1 MTTYHLG
8 EAASV
13 GFGTVPFWHVSAPPR
28 GVRRPVEPGETYDV
42 AIVGGGFT
50 GLWTAKHLLDRADG
64 ARIAIFEAHDIGYG
78 ASGRNAGVLTNWM
91 GHSPGSLL
99 KLGADVGRAIH
110 RDAVQS
116 VRDVV
121 DYITT
126 NAIECDLDEVSLLYV
141 SSNAANDRRIRR
153 DLDAAAAIGD
163 EVYKE
168 LSGEELRRR
177 IASPRLSSGFEDTVA
192 ATENPAKLVRGLAD
206 HLVARGVDLF
216 ELAPVSAIEVDDRV
230 TLNTAA
236 GPVYAERVVL
246 ARNAWAAGDEPFRRR
261 LLPFYVYDVITEP
274 LSDAQWERLGW
285 DGREPVN
292 DRRFFLINYRRTP
305 DGRLM
310 FGGVDGRQPFGGRI
324 QPDLDR
330 VGDVFGAQRAAL
342 TRVFPSLADVRIT
355 FGHGGPIAMT
365 PSLLPQVGLL
375 CGGRVGYSHGY
386 CGHGVAESHLCT
398 GILVD
403 LLLGERTERSRYPF
417 VDPTDRRY
425 PREPLRWIG
434 GRVTRAEGLW
444 FDAAGD
450 AGRSTAEEP
459 RLLKAVG
466 RLLS

>member
-1 MTTYHLG
+1 M
-8 EAASV
+8 
-13 GFGTVPFWHVSAPPR
+13 
-28 GVRRPVEPGETYDV
+28 
-42 AIVGGGFT
+42 
-50 GLWTAKHLLDRADG
+50 
-64 ARIAIFEAHDIGYG
+64 
-78 ASGRNAGVLTNWM
+78 
-91 GHSPGSLL
+91 
-99 KLGADVGRAIH
+99 
-110 RDAVQS
+110 
-116 VRDVV
+116 
-121 DYITT
+121 
-126 NAIECDLDEVSLLYV
+126 
-141 SSNAANDRRIRR
+141 
-153 DLDAAAAIGD
+153 
-163 EVYKE
+163 
-168 LSGEELRRR
+168 
-177 IASPRLSSGFEDTVA
+177 
-192 ATENPAKLVRGLAD
+192 
-206 HLVARGVDLF
+206 
-216 ELAPVSAIEVDDRV
+216 
-230 TLNTAA
+230 
-236 GPVYAERVVL
+236 L
-246 ARNAWAAGDEPFRRR
+246 ARNAWAAGTSRSGAVCSRSTSTTSSPSRCR
-261 LLPFYVYDVITEP
+261 T
-274 LSDAQWERLGW
+274 AQWERLGW

-330 VGDVFGAQRAAL
+330 VGDVFGAQRATL

-386 CGHGVAESHLCT
+386 CGHGVAQSHLCT

-403 LLLGERTERSRYPF
+403 LLLGERTERSRYPSSTR
-417 VDPTDRRY
+417 PTAAT
-425 PREPLRWIG
+425 REPLRWIG

>member
-1 MTTYHLG
+1 MSRG
-8 EAASV
+8 AADPI
-13 GFGTVPFWHVSAPPR
+13 GFGTVPYWHVVAPT
-28 GVRRPVEPGETYDV
+28 RPSRSHDLPARVDV
-42 AIVGGGFT
+42 AIVGGGLT
-50 GLWTAKHLLDRADG
+50 GLWTALELQR
-64 ARIAIFEAHDIGYG
+64 REPSRSVVVIEAQSVGYG
-78 ASGRNAGVLTNWM
+78 ASGRNAGYLTSWFH
-91 GHSPGSLL
+91 HSPHALL
-99 KLGADVGRAIH
+99 ALGRDVGRSIH
-110 RDAVQS
+110 HAAVDS
-116 VRDVV
+116 VRSVLSTIDEL
-121 DYITT
+121 
-126 NAIECDLDEVSLLYV
+126 AIDCDRQDGPVLWTG
-141 SSNAANDRRIRR
+141 SNASGARKIAR
-153 DLDAAAAIGD
+153 DLEAIAELESPTYR
-163 EVYKE
+163 EVTAE
-168 LSGEELRRR
+168 DLRKR
-177 IASPRLSSGFEDTVA
+177 IHSPVLEAGYEDTVA
-192 ATENPAKLVRGLAD
+192 ALANPAKLVRGLAD
-206 HLVARGVDLF
+206 RLVERGLVLC
-216 ELAPVSAIEVDDRV
+216 EQTSVQAIEPRSGAVDVRTTRGTV
-230 TLNTAA
+230 R
-236 GPVYAERVVL
+236 AEHVVL
-246 ARNAWAAGDEPFRRR
+246 ARNAWAAQEDPFRRR
-261 LLPFYVYDVITEP
+261 VLPLYVYDVYTEP
-274 LSDAQWERLGW
+274 LSEEDWAAVGW
-285 DGREPVN
+285 SGREGVL

-386 CGHGVAESHLCT
+386 CGHGVAQSHLCT

-450 AGRSTAEEP
+450 AGRSTADEP
-459 RLLKAVG
+459 RLLRAVG